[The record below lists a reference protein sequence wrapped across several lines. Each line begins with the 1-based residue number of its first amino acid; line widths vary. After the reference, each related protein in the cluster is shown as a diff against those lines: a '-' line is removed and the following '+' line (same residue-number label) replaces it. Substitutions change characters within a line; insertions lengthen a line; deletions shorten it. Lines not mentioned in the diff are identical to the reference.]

1 MILVAIIETLNFQSF
16 PARRRSQFNE
26 SRTGCLESVCYGLPQ
41 TFAPRFEFL
50 PSVDARVADLVVDQF
65 ASDMAL
71 DVGRRR
77 DLSAGSFP
85 ELLPVVFLVLGH
97 ERTKG
102 VVRWEGLPH
111 EQGRRRFHRL
121 ITQLGTTVIAR
132 YNVRIMDVKC
142 MTSSRENRDVT
153 GRVR

>member
-1 MILVAIIETLNFQSF
+1 MKAGQGASSLYVLKGICLNTGTIT
-16 PARRRSQFNE
+16 E
-26 SRTGCLESVCYGLPQ
+26 SHIFVHGLSQ